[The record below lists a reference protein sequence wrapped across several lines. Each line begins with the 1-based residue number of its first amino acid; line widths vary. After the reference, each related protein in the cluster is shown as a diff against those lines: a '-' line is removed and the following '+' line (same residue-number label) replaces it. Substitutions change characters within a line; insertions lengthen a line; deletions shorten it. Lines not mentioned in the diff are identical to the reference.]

1 MAAEGIKQEVYMTYS
16 INPNKITTAPEAPTR
31 RPATLSPMGL
41 GQIPVVTPNIQF
53 NDAYPQYS
61 DELKALLQR
70 AFNPTFSGQPPV
82 EEEEGVAKFDRLK
95 YLQSVKDLSL
105 GEPVSANVPSVSDL
119 SLGETIEAPT
129 QTMSDPTTAEIEID
143 RMELQGSFYE
153 AIKVA
158 EGQHGKKDAGY
169 SPTPTNDD
177 GEKSIP
183 IASRSKDVGYGHK
196 VKDSETAAK
205 QIYGIPFIDEGGSF
219 IPLTEEQV
227 VTIYSKD
234 MEYNLKLA
242 RKSGWDARLKD
253 LDTTWEQLSEQYKL
267 PLMSLAYNL
276 GGSNAAKEFKLVL
289 KAAKEGTK
297 NNSAENILNFA
308 KELRRKENDKNT
320 AGMDNR
326 VVKEL
331 KGAGLIK
338 SSSEVKSVLKL
349 TTEK

>member
-16 INPNKITTAPEAPTR
+16 INPNKITTAPETPMR
-31 RPATLSPMGL
+31 RPANLGL
-41 GQIPVVTPNIQF
+41 GQFPVVAPNIRF
-53 NDAYPQYS
+53 NDSYPQYG
-61 DELKALLQR
+61 DALKALLHR

-143 RMELQGSFYE
+143 RTELQGSFYE

-158 EGQHGKKDAGY
+158 EGPHGKKDAGY
-169 SPTPTNDD
+169 SPTSTNDKR
-177 GEKSIP
+177 EKHLP

-196 VKDSETAAK
+196 VKNSETAAK
-205 QIYGIPFIDEGGSF
+205 QIYGIPFIDEVGNF

-227 VTIYSKD
+227 VTIYRKD

-242 RKSGWDARLKD
+242 RESGWDKGLKD

-267 PLMSLAYNL
+267 PLMSLAYNV
-276 GGSNAAKEFKLVL
+276 GGSKAGKGFPLVL
-289 KAAKEGTK
+289 KAAREGTK
-297 NNSAENILNFA
+297 HSSAENILNFA
-308 KELRRKENDKNT
+308 KELRRKDNEEYT
-320 AGMDNR
+320 EGMDNR
-326 VVKEL
+326 VVREL
-331 KGAGLIK
+331 KGVGLIL
-338 SSSEVKSVLKL
+338 SSSEVISVLKL
-349 TTEK
+349 TKEK